1 MWEQATVVMSEYEK
15 RGTEPADENS
25 VEDAERRRM
34 IKKVAKYGAILPI
47 TTVLLSKKAYALGS
61 VPV

>member
-1 MWEQATVVMSEYEK
+1 MSEYEK